1 MRKTLYLLLFN
12 LICLASAGALATP
25 NGPIIASGIVADEA
39 TKARIIFK
47 LRELYG
53 ADRVV
58 DQIAIGQVVTP
69 PNWSNHVHA
78 LLNPELKSVSR
89 GSLNVDGTHVT
100 LRGEVA
106 NEAQRQEIASRVAT
120 RLNPNYV
127 VRNQL
132 RVSAGGQSLL
142 DQTLAN
148 RIIEFESGS
157 ATLTGNGETILRELA
172 AAMRTLNGKRFEIV
186 GHTDSRGERAANVAL
201 SQARA
206 DAVRTFLAENGI
218 DANLIATSGRGPDEP
233 VAANETAAGRQKNR
247 RIEFR
252 VVQ

>member
-12 LICLASAGALATP
+12 LICLASARALATP
-25 NGPIIASGIVADEA
+25 NGPIIASGTVADEA

-78 LLNPELKSVSR
+78 LLNSELKSVSR

>member
-1 MRKTLYLLLFN
+1 MRKTLYLLL
-12 LICLASAGALATP
+12 LTLAWLAPAGASPTS
-25 NGPIIASGIVADEA
+25 NGNIVASGTVADEA

-58 DQIAIGQVVTP
+58 DQIAIGQVVAP
-69 PNWSNHVHA
+69 PNWSNHVYA

-132 RVSAGGQSLL
+132 RVAAGGQSLL

-148 RIIEFESGS
+148 RIVEFESGS

-172 AAMRTLNGKRFEIV
+172 AAMRTLSGKRFEIV
-186 GHTDSRGERAANVAL
+186 GHTDSRGERAANIAL

-218 DANLIATSGRGPDEP
+218 DPNLIATSGRGPDEP
-233 VAANETAAGRQKNR
+233 VAANDTAAGRQKNR

>member
-1 MRKTLYLLLFN
+1 MRRLLIPSLFA
-12 LICLASAGALATP
+12 LISAAAYAAP
-25 NGPIIASGIVADEA
+25 NGPIVASGTVADEA
-39 TKARIIFK
+39 TKARIIYK

-53 ADRVV
+53 AERVI
-58 DQIAIGQVVTP
+58 DQIAIGQVVAP
-69 PNWSNHVHA
+69 PNWSNHVFA
-78 LLNPELKSVSR
+78 LLSSDLKSVSR
-89 GSLNVDGTHVT
+89 GSLNVDGTRVT

-106 NEAQRQEIASRVAT
+106 NEAQRQELASQVAT

-132 RVSAGGQSLL
+132 RVTAGGQSLL

-172 AAMRTLNGKRFEIV
+172 AAMRTLSGKRFEIV
-186 GHTDSRGERAANVAL
+186 GHTDSRGEREANVAL

-206 DAVRTFLAENGI
+206 EAVKTFLASNGI
-218 DANLIATSGRGPDEP
+218 DASLIATSGRGPDEP
-233 VAANETAAGRQKNR
+233 VAANDTAAGRQKNR

>member
-1 MRKTLYLLLFN
+1 MADMLRPFVFALFW
-12 LICLASAGALATP
+12 LISLSALASP
-25 NGPIIASGIVADEA
+25 NAPVVASGTVADEA
-39 TKARIIFK
+39 TKARIIYK

-58 DQIAIGQVVTP
+58 DQIAIGQVVAP
-69 PNWSNHVHA
+69 PNWSNHVYA
-78 LLNPELKSVSR
+78 LLSSELKSVSR
-89 GSLNVDGTHVT
+89 GSLNVDGTRVT

-106 NEAQRQEIASRVAT
+106 NEAQRQELASQVAT

-132 RVSAGGQSLL
+132 RVPAGGQSLL

-148 RIIEFESGS
+148 RIVEFESGS

-172 AAMRTLNGKRFEIV
+172 TAMRTLNGKRFEIV
-186 GHTDSRGERAANVAL
+186 GHTDSRGEREANIAL

-206 DAVRTFLAENGI
+206 EAVKTFLAANGI
-218 DANLIATSGRGPDEP
+218 DGNLIATTGRGPDEP
-233 VAANETAAGRQKNR
+233 VAANDSAAGRQKNR